1 MNLNYE
7 LVFYVIIDQVLSIVF
22 VVNLFQDETLF
33 VKLILSFISGSAWNN
48 RTTFLVHFVL

>member
-33 VKLILSFISGSAWNN
+33 VKLILSFISGSA
-48 RTTFLVHFVL
+48 